1 MFTGFYIAAAHVL
14 FFAAL
19 NKVLPSIGDNHGM
32 DV

>member
-14 FFAAL
+14 FFV
-19 NKVLPSIGDNHGM
+19 VLDWILPKGDNHGM

>member
-1 MFTGFYIAAAHVL
+1 MFTGFYIAGFWVL

-19 NKVLPSIGDNHGM
+19 DWILPKGDNHGM